1 VIALPAADGF
11 APGTW
16 RFWVFG
22 PARILGAAVTCP
34 QCRRAFS
41 IGGGQVFGS
50 CHTVAA
56 DGTIS
61 PSVVC
66 PGCGW
71 HVMAKLDGWQP

>member
-1 VIALPAADGF
+1 MIALPAGEGF

-34 QCRRAFS
+34 QCRRGFS
-41 IGGGQVFGS
+41 IGGGQPFGS

-71 HVMAKLDGWQP
+71 HVHAQLAGWK